1 MKTTL
6 NIAIDLETLDIVT
19 QSLSNSELARLFR
32 ALAAHMGG
40 EDIGQHL
47 NNSALRLAFAMLRPS
62 IDASVQRLAT
72 NRANGAK
79 GGRPRKGTG
88 STGIAGSVESVSAKK
103 SKKEELSPAPP
114 KEEKIKKNN
123 LTPSQCAGAHE
134 GKRDKNTILVPQVE
148 VPSLEVLQEQM
159 LKEQPWFDELCMSR
173 RIGQDDM
180 AMYLMDFISYLR
192 DQDVRETLPHAKA
205 HFVNQL
211 PYIIKIYKTRQNHEN
226 NQQLFTDPVSRR
238 QSERESRRQEVCRA
252 LARLAANG
260 QRPVAD
266 PF

>member
-79 GGRPRKGTG
+79 GGRPRKGAG
-88 STGIAGSVESVSAKK
+88 STGIAGSVESVAAKK
-103 SKKEELSPAPP
+103 SKK
-114 KEEKIKKNN
+114 
-123 LTPSQCAGAHE
+123 H
-134 GKRDKNTILVPQVE
+134 
-148 VPSLEVLQEQM
+148 
-159 LKEQPWFDELCMSR
+159 
-173 RIGQDDM
+173 
-180 AMYLMDFISYLR
+180 
-192 DQDVRETLPHAKA
+192 
-205 HFVNQL
+205 
-211 PYIIKIYKTRQNHEN
+211 
-226 NQQLFTDPVSRR
+226 
-238 QSERESRRQEVCRA
+238 
-252 LARLAANG
+252 
-260 QRPVAD
+260 
-266 PF
+266 